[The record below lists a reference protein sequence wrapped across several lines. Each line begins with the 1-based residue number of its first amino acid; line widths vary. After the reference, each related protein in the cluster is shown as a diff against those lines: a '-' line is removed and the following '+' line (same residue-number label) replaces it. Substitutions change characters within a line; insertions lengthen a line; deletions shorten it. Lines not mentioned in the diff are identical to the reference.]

1 MIRTSVAFF
10 AALACTTALSLPAQ
24 ALTTADR
31 DFLVQAWQNS
41 LAEISLGRLA
51 VDKSGDP
58 NVRSFA
64 FRMMQDHTL
73 MINDI
78 RPFAI
83 QAGGKEP
90 DMISPQQKAT
100 YAALKA
106 KSGIAFDRAYV
117 ELMVQHTHQYLL
129 AYSKENARAKDPNL
143 QPIMGKDLPMIRKHV
158 DIIDDIAHMGGIPTP
173 PVPAGM

>member
-1 MIRTSVAFF
+1 MFGTKLAFA
-10 AALACTTALSLPAQ
+10 AALACTTVVSLPAQ
-24 ALTTADR
+24 TLTASDR
-31 DFLVQAWQNS
+31 DFLTQAWQNS
-41 LAEISLGRLA
+41 LAEMSLGRLV

-64 FRMMQDHTL
+64 FRMMQDHAL

-83 QAGGKEP
+83 QSGGKEP
-90 DMISPQQKAT
+90 ETTSPQQKSA

-117 ELMVQHTHQYLL
+117 EIMVQQTHQFL
-129 AYSKENARAKDPNL
+129 AAYAKEAAHAKDPNL
-143 QPIMGKDLPMIRKHV
+143 QPIMAKDLIIVRKHTEV
-158 DIIDDIAHMGGIPTP
+158 IDDVAHMGGIPTP
-173 PVPAGM
+173 PIPAGL